1 MNQSTRLYF
10 IALLPPAEIQE
21 QITKIK
27 QYFADNYA
35 SSHALTSPPHI
46 TLQPPF
52 RWLPSE
58 IPILEEDLS
67 QFALTAAPVPVS
79 LDGFGAF
86 PPRVIYVRPQK
97 TPELMEVQRALAAYL
112 ETNLGL
118 VDEKEKQRAFSP
130 HITVAFRDL
139 KRQAFKAAWPE
150 FQERPLKQEFVATHL
165 TLLIHDR
172 GQWHIETEFPFG
184 GQNFA

>member
-1 MNQSTRLYF
+1 MTESSRLYF

-21 QITKIK
+21 QITEIK
-27 QYFADNYA
+27 QYFADKYA

-58 IPILEEDLS
+58 LPILEKAISE
-67 QFALTAAPVPVS
+67 FALTGAPVPVI

-86 PPRVIYVRPQK
+86 PPRVIYIRPQK
-97 TPELMEVQRALAAYL
+97 TPELIEVKRALTAHL
-112 ETNLGL
+112 ETAIGL
-118 VDEKEKQRAFSP
+118 IDEKEKQRAFSP

-139 KRQAFKAAWPE
+139 KQQAFKAAWPE
-150 FQERPLKQEFVATHL
+150 FKERPFKERFVATHL

-172 GQWHIETEFPFG
+172 GEWHIATQFPLG
-184 GQNFA
+184 V